1 MSATWMLASD
11 GVGLAYWSS
20 THSFSRL
27 WKNITKW
34 SRAIK
39 IYLLSDWEAYLV
51 SLSRDGFVLQLHS
64 WFLKK
69 KSRCPFCIYLVNF
82 RSFFDMR
89 VGGGGLSG
97 ICVYL
102 GPQKSTRVLL
112 RFVLLW
118 GIWQGGMYFF
128 HSPLHKIWSLVC
140 GLDCTWTIYAFQHR
154 IRQSISRVCCWCTLV
169 KLQQY
174 LKAMV
179 AFRLL
184 WFRHVT

>member
-1 MSATWMLASD
+1 M
-11 GVGLAYWSS
+11 
-20 THSFSRL
+20 
-27 WKNITKW
+27 I
-34 SRAIK
+34 RAIK

-51 SLSRDGFVLQLHS
+51 SLSRDGFVLPLHS
-64 WFLKK
+64 WFFKK
-69 KSRCPFCIYLVNF
+69 NLGVLFVFIWLILGLFLTCVWREGAEWHMCLFGTTKIHQSAFAVCVVMRYLARRNV
-82 RSFFDMR
+82 
-89 VGGGGLSG
+89 
-97 ICVYL
+97 
-102 GPQKSTRVLL
+102 
-112 RFVLLW
+112 
-118 GIWQGGMYFF
+118 FF

-179 AFRLL
+179 AFCLL

>member
-82 RSFFDMR
+82 RSFLTC
-89 VGGGGLSG
+89 VWGEGGW
-97 ICVYL
+97 VAY
-102 GPQKSTRVLL
+102 V
-112 RFVLLW
+112 F
-118 GIWQGGMYFF
+118 IWD
-128 HSPLHKIWSLVC
+128 HKNPPECFC
-140 GLDCTWTIYAFQHR
+140 GLCCYEVFGKEECIFSQPPAQNLIASLRAWLHMNYICISTSYSPIYQ
-154 IRQSISRVCCWCTLV
+154 
-169 KLQQY
+169 
-174 LKAMV
+174 
-179 AFRLL
+179 
-184 WFRHVT
+184 